1 MASCFFCHF
10 LVYLKE
16 RNDEIF
22 RGSSSSLDKLFHAML
37 LRLAKWVSIQKEF
50 KEMNVDNILFN

>member
-10 LVYLKE
+10 SVYLKE

-22 RGSSSSLDKLFHAML
+22 RGSSSSLDKLFHAMM
-37 LRLAKWVSIQKEF
+37 LRLAKWVSIQNEF
-50 KEMNVDNILFN
+50 K